1 MKKLFLAVLV
11 MGGITIS
18 NAQDYKVDNKATKIK
33 WLGEKVTGEHT
44 GFINIKDGMLKVEG
58 GEIVGGKFTID
69 MTSITNT
76 DIESEEYNNK
86 LVNHLKSDD
95 FFGVVKYPNATFV
108 IKSVKAVEEDDA
120 THHLTG
126 DITIKGTTEEITFPA
141 KVSMNGSQ
149 IEASSSIVLDRSKF
163 DVRYGSK
170 SFFDGLGDKVIY
182 DDFTLDVNLIAKK

>member
-1 MKKLFLAVLV
+1 

-18 NAQDYKVDNKATKIK
+18 NAQDYKVDNKSTKIK

-44 GFINIKDGMLKVEG
+44 GFINLKDGILKVQNGQVVG
-58 GEIVGGKFTID
+58 GEFTID

-76 DIESEEYNNK
+76 DIESEEYNTK

-95 FFGVVKYPNATFV
+95 FFGVNSYPTSTFV
-108 IKSVKAVEEDDA
+108 IKSVKAVDEEDA

-126 DITIKGTTEEITFPA
+126 EITIKGKTEQMTVPA
-141 KVSMNGSQ
+141 KISMDGSQ
-149 IEASSSIVLDRSKF
+149 IQASSKLVIDRSKF

-182 DDFTLDVNLIAKK
+182 DDFTIDINLIAKK